1 MRSLWLACL
10 WLTVAVAAR
19 PASLDT
25 ARAEPNF
32 EKRSRLALD
41 NADAAYLRSRAD
53 FDAGKLE
60 AAAADLREV
69 QQSVELAKEALDQT
83 RQNPSRKP
91 KNFKYAETR
100 TRDLLRKLK
109 GWQESVDSS
118 DRPMIEAVRNRIQEV
133 HDEWLTGIMGK
144 KR

>member
-1 MRSLWLACL
+1 MRVARGVGLMLLAG
-10 WLTVAVAAR
+10 AAGWA
-19 PASLDT
+19 ASLAT
-25 ARAEPNF
+25 VRAEPNV

-53 FDAGKLE
+53 FTAGHTE
-60 AAAADLREV
+60 AAAADLQEV
-69 QQSVELAKEALDQT
+69 QQSIELAKEALDQT
-83 RQNPSRKP
+83 HQNPSRKP

-109 GWQESVDSS
+109 GWQDSIDS
-118 DRPMIEAVRNRIQEV
+118 ADRPMIEGVRERIQEV

>member
-1 MRSLWLACL
+1 MS
-10 WLTVAVAAR
+10 TVARLFLVLLIAVAAL
-19 PASLDT
+19 PANLASV
-25 ARAEPNF
+25 RGEPNV

-41 NADAAYLRSRAD
+41 NADAAFLRSRANLE
-53 FDAGKLE
+53 AGKSE
-60 AAAADLREV
+60 AAAADLQEV

-83 RQNPSRKP
+83 HQNPSRKP

-109 GWQESVDSS
+109 GWQESLDST
-118 DRPMIEAVRNRIQEV
+118 DRPMVEAVRNRIQEV

>member
-1 MRSLWLACL
+1 MSAWALMGLWLAIP
-10 WLTVAVAAR
+10 AA
-19 PASLDT
+19 AWSANL
-25 ARAEPNF
+25 AMVKAEPNF
-32 EKRSRLALD
+32 EKRSRLALE
-41 NADAAYLRSRAD
+41 NADTAYLRSRAD

-60 AAAADLREV
+60 ATAADLQEV
-69 QQSVELAKEALDQT
+69 QQSVELAREALIET
-83 RQNPSRKP
+83 HQNPGRKP

-109 GWQESVDSS
+109 GWQESVDST
-118 DRPMIEAVRNRIQEV
+118 DRPMIESVRNRIQEV

>member
-1 MRSLWLACL
+1 MS
-10 WLTVAVAAR
+10 TVARLFLVLLIAVAAL
-19 PASLDT
+19 PANLASV
-25 ARAEPNF
+25 RAEPNV

-41 NADAAYLRSRAD
+41 NADAAYLRSRANLE
-53 FDAGKLE
+53 AGKAE
-60 AAAADLREV
+60 AAAADLQEV

-83 RQNPSRKP
+83 HQNPSRKP

-109 GWQESVDSS
+109 GWQESLDST
-118 DRPMIEAVRNRIQEV
+118 DRPMVEAVRNRIQEV